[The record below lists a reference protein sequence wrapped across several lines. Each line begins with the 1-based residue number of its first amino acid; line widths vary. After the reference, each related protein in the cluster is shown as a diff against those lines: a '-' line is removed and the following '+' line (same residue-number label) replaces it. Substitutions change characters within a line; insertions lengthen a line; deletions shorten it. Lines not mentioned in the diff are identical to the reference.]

1 MIIQLYLYDTFDKTT
16 YKILKLLDDNNIKF
30 SVISFSKNDTIEY
43 ISEQLGEKIRRLPT
57 VTIDGVLVG
66 SYYDLF
72 EYLLN
77 KKVIDYEGKSCQNQ
91 QIK

>member
-1 MIIQLYLYDTFDKTT
+1 MMNIQLYLYVIFDKTT

-30 SVISFSKNDTIEY
+30 SVISFSKDDSIEY
-43 ISEQLGEKIRRLPT
+43 ISEQIGEKVRRLPA
-57 VTIDGVLVG
+57 VMVDGKLVG

-77 KKVIDYEGKSCQNQ
+77 KKVINYEGKLCQKQ
-91 QIK
+91 

>member
-43 ISEQLGEKIRRLPT
+43 ISEQLGEKVRRLPT
-57 VTIDGVLVG
+57 VMIDGVLVG

>member
-16 YKILKLLDDNNIKF
+16 YKILKLLDDNDIKF
-30 SVISFSKNDTIEY
+30 SVISFSKDDTIEY

-57 VTIDGVLVG
+57 VMIDGKVIG

-77 KKVIDYEGKSCQNQ
+77 KKVINYEGKLCQNL
-91 QIK
+91 

>member
-16 YKILKLLDDNNIKF
+16 YKILKLLDDTNIKF
-30 SVISFSKNDTIEY
+30 SVTSFFKDDTIEY
-43 ISEQLGEKIRRLPT
+43 ISEQIGEKIRRLP
-57 VTIDGVLVG
+57 VVMIDGKLVG

-77 KKVIDYEGKSCQNQ
+77 KKVINYEGKLCQNQ
-91 QIK
+91 